1 MNYQAALINVALLW
15 LLTTPHEFAHAWVAT
30 KLGDDTP
37 QRDGRVTLNP
47 LAHVDWIGT
56 VLLPAMTSLL
66 GAGFLGWG
74 KPVNTNPSKLRFGL
88 NGLALVALAGPA
100 SNVVFAL
107 VLAAVAAATAH
118 VNLAVAN
125 FAAQGVELSLY
136 LALFNMIP
144 IPPLDGSK
152 LLLAARVP
160 VQVYSMVA
168 RYGFLVLILLMVRT
182 NIGYTLSAWSTE
194 ATRAMLG
201 LFRL

>member
-1 MNYQAALINVALLW
+1 VNYEAALINVALLW

-37 QRDGRVTLNP
+37 LREGRVTLNP

-56 VLLPAMTSLL
+56 VLLPAVTSLI

-107 VLAAVAAATAH
+107 VLAAIAAAMAH
-118 VNLAVAN
+118 INLAIAN

-152 LLLAARVP
+152 LLLAARLP
-160 VQVYSMVA
+160 AQVYSMVA
-168 RYGFLVLILLMVRT
+168 RYGFLVLIVLMVRT

-194 ATRAMLG
+194 GTRAMLG
-201 LFRL
+201 LFR

>member
-1 MNYQAALINVALLW
+1 MNYEAALINVALLW

-37 QRDGRVTLNP
+37 QREGRVTLNP

-56 VLLPAMTSLL
+56 VLLPAVTSLI

-88 NGLALVALAGPA
+88 NGLSLVALAGPA

-107 VLAAVAAATAH
+107 VLAAIAAATAH
-118 VNLAVAN
+118 INLTVAN

-152 LLLAARVP
+152 LLLAARLP
-160 VQVYSMVA
+160 AQVYGMVA
-168 RYGFLVLILLMVRT
+168 RYGFLVLIVLMVRT

-194 ATRAMLG
+194 GTRAMLG
-201 LFRL
+201 LFR